1 MSRPLS
7 RPRRNARRFF
17 ALLVLLAAGAGL
29 WWFVASFKARVQTEK
44 SQAQTSLVEL
54 RSGERRLMGTTAEII
69 LFAPDEETGRAA
81 IEKAFA
87 RAEEINDICSD
98 YSPESELMR
107 LCREP
112 VNKPIAV
119 SETLAEVL
127 THART
132 IAELTEGAFD
142 PTLGGYSKLWRK
154 SKRKK
159 ELPDPILL
167 ERARQSSGW
176 EKFEVDLENFTVVIK
191 DENLLLDLGGIAK
204 GYAADEMLRVIN
216 GHGITSAMV
225 AVAGDIRLGAP
236 PPARPGW
243 AVGIRTLGATIEQ
256 IIHVANCAVST
267 SGDVERHVEIGGQRY
282 SHIIDPETG
291 LGLSYRIAATVVAPT
306 SVQSDPLATF
316 CCIRPELAL
325 KVFAAGEISCRVVGL
340 AGGPYDRRTQQFPS
354 ITLP

>member
-1 MSRPLS
+1 M
-7 RPRRNARRFF
+7 
-17 ALLVLLAAGAGL
+17 LVLLAAGAGL

-44 SQAQTSLVEL
+44 SQAQPSLVEL

-225 AVAGDIRLGAP
+225 TARVAGYLNPRYDDQNIGLDRSLGGPRVLSRPNAVMRRLNERFIAD
-236 PPARPGW
+236 PGIDEYLTM
-243 AVGIRTLGATIEQ
+243 AYATVDLATGVLCLVQAGHRVVIWEKGS
-256 IIHVANCAVST
+256 IASN
-267 SGDVERHVEIGGQRY
+267 VER
-282 SHIIDPETG
+282 S
-291 LGLSYRIAATVVAPT
+291 
-306 SVQSDPLATF
+306 
-316 CCIRPELAL
+316 
-325 KVFAAGEISCRVVGL
+325 
-340 AGGPYDRRTQQFPS
+340 PS
-354 ITLP
+354 R